1 MAVCESVSYEVWLLA
16 ELVPP
21 VLAAV
26 TVWRVS
32 PPGLAARWVAVV
44 LVCHANLVLW
54 ASVLALVA
62 TRRCGQAAA
71 AQLWDHL
78 LVAVPVNAAVNLLA
92 ALHNDQF
99 YPVARFS
106 LRQAQVG
113 SSASKNV
120 F

>member
-1 MAVCESVSYEVWLLA
+1 M
-16 ELVPP
+16 
-21 VLAAV
+21 
-26 TVWRVS
+26 
-32 PPGLAARWVAVV
+32 V

-78 LVAVPVNAAVNLLA
+78 LVSVPVTAAINLLA

-113 SSASKNV
+113 SSAPKNV